1 MDTPDATPEFV
12 RWLSRPPLS
21 RPTIICAF
29 SGWNDAGDAA
39 SQSAQA
45 MIDYWEATPMGELDP
60 EPFTDFATIRPHV
73 RIDEEQ
79 HRRVIWPTAGIWSA
93 SLPGTDV
100 IIVLGPEPSLR
111 WRLYTEQIVGIAST
125 FGASMAITMGALLAD
140 VPHTRPPQL
149 LITSG
154 DEELRSRYSLD
165 RSTYE
170 GPTGIVGV
178 LSTALETA
186 GVPCISL
193 WAAVPNYANSLPS
206 PPATLALLQRA
217 SQLVGSPHP
226 STHLAAQMGD
236 YVASVDALV
245 ENNDLED
252 YVARLEDAVP
262 EVPIEPDPAELVE
275 EVERFLRDQRDSD

>member
-1 MDTPDATPEFV
+1 MDTPDESTDLV
-12 RWLSRPPLS
+12 RWLAQPDLNG
-21 RPTIICAF
+21 PTIICAF

-39 SQSAQA
+39 SQTAQA
-45 MIDYWEATPMGELDP
+45 MIEHWNATPIGELDP
-60 EPFTDFATIRPHV
+60 ELFTDFATIRPHV
-73 RIDEEQ
+73 RLDDE
-79 HRRVIWPTAGIWSA
+79 RRRRIAWPTAGVWSA

-111 WRLYTEQIVGIAST
+111 WRLYTEQIVGIADK
-125 FGASMAITMGALLAD
+125 FGATMAITMGALLAD
-140 VPHTRPPQL
+140 VPHTRPAQL
-149 LITSG
+149 LITSA
-154 DEELRSRYSLD
+154 DPAMMDRYSLEP
-165 RSTYE
+165 SAYE

-178 LSTALETA
+178 LSTAF
-186 GVPCISL
+186 GDSGIPCVSL
-193 WAAVPNYANSLPS
+193 WAAVPNYANALPS
-206 PPATLALLQRA
+206 PPATLALLDRA
-217 SQLVGSPHP
+217 CQLVGSPRP
-226 STHLAAQMGD
+226 ATPLAAQVGD